1 MTGSIDKLSANL
13 MLIVPHHQCS
23 TCYNATIFHVSR
35 SYLAHSLVSQ
45 SIIQCYALQPTMFL
59 LHLSYLAIESKWF
72 HVPYLYLTQLISLLW
87 SWNPSNSWPSDCMWW
102 HRSRSKLAKV
112 MACCYQHQAIIRTNV
127 YLSSIRSSGVHLM
140 AKFKGMPKIS
150 FTKTCL
156 KVLYLELLPHL
167 SGENELIVAKH
178 LKVTGYYTP
187 TSMKLKG
194 GYTGFTL
201 SICLSVRLWR
211 E

>member
-23 TCYNATIFHVSR
+23 TCYNATIFHVSH

-72 HVPYLYLTQLISLLW
+72 HVPYLYLAQLISLLW
-87 SWNPSNSWPSDCMWW
+87 SWNPSNSLWPSDCMWW
-102 HRSRSKLAKV
+102 LRSRSKLAKV
-112 MACCYQHQAIIRTNV
+112 MACCYQHQVITRTNV
-127 YLSSIRSSGVHLM
+127 YLSSIRSSGVYLM

-156 KVLYLELLPHL
+156 
-167 SGENELIVAKH
+167 SGENE
-178 LKVTGYYTP
+178 
-187 TSMKLKG
+187 
-194 GYTGFTL
+194 
-201 SICLSVRLWR
+201 
-211 E
+211 

>member
-13 MLIVPHHQCS
+13 MLIVPHHHCS

-72 HVPYLYLTQLISLLW
+72 HVPYLYLAQLISLLW
-87 SWNPSNSWPSDCMWW
+87 SWNPSNSLWPSDCMWW

-112 MACCYQHQAIIRTNV
+112 MACCYQHQAITISTKPLPETIFTYHQLGPVAFTWWQNSRECQRYHSQKHV
-127 YLSSIRSSGVHLM
+127 W
-140 AKFKGMPKIS
+140 KFYI
-150 FTKTCL
+150 
-156 KVLYLELLPHL
+156 
-167 SGENELIVAKH
+167 
-178 LKVTGYYTP
+178 
-187 TSMKLKG
+187 
-194 GYTGFTL
+194 
-201 SICLSVRLWR
+201 
-211 E
+211 